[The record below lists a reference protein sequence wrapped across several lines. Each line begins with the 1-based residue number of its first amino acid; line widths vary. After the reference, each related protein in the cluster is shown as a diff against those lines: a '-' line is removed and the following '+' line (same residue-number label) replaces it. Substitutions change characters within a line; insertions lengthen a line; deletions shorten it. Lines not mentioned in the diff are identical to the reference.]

1 MGNLRADYQPCFYVN
16 IDEFDSMN
24 YCILQ
29 CVVTSKRAPA
39 QKEEGAVSGT
49 DSESDSD
56 FIAANTSGAGKTK
69 ADLTHVKWSPKLEA
83 TLEDI
88 LLRN

>member
-1 MGNLRADYQPCFYVN
+1 VP
-16 IDEFDSMN
+16 IDDFDTMN

-29 CVVTSKRAPA
+29 CVVTSKRKT
-39 QKEEGAVSGT
+39 QQREEGAVSGT
-49 DSESDSD
+49 DSESDND
-56 FIAANTSGAGKTK
+56 FTTKGAGKAK
-69 ADLTHVKWSPKLEA
+69 AGLADVKWSPKLEA